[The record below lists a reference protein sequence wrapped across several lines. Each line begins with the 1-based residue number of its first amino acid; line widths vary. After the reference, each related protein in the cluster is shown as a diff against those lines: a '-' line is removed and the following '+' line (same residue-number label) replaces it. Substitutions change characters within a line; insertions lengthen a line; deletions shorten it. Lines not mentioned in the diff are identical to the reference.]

1 MGSKKMYVCSLPLMP
16 HVVFGFVSSL
26 LASAPNWQSYKVD
39 DPNAPRMILLVIF
52 YANVILLAEIK
63 NVRIYIETAT
73 AVVISYVS
81 LLKISWSYI
90 WLVLFPIVGIGFIVA
105 LCKELSHEDEAG
117 GSQEQEQS
125 NEGKGEGEATTSSWE
140 KVEGLAAVAMLPY
153 WALLIMDLFHPDKF
167 AVSQFLLFLSFML
180 GALTMMMTRLVETGR
195 AIAHRGIVPAS
206 ELLWKASLVV
216 LLVAVH
222 AVAAE
227 LLGENALLLCMPE
240 ILPVLLWLSVRLDT
254 ADDRIKLV
262 LDSNLLPAAPPVVLA
277 MLATGEPLLYW
288 YRKALLSCV
297 VSALLTF
304 YVYFMLCQWPGGQR
318 DRTLTGS
325 SLQHAV
331 IHLKSW
337 AKVLLKAVAVLL
349 IFVCILS
356 N

>member
-1 MGSKKMYVCSLPLMP
+1 
-16 HVVFGFVSSL
+16 
-26 LASAPNWQSYKVD
+26 
-39 DPNAPRMILLVIF
+39 
-52 YANVILLAEIK
+52 
-63 NVRIYIETAT
+63 
-73 AVVISYVS
+73 
-81 LLKISWSYI
+81 
-90 WLVLFPIVGIGFIVA
+90 
-105 LCKELSHEDEAG
+105 
-117 GSQEQEQS
+117 
-125 NEGKGEGEATTSSWE
+125 
-140 KVEGLAAVAMLPY
+140 
-153 WALLIMDLFHPDKF
+153 
-167 AVSQFLLFLSFML
+167 ML

>member
-1 MGSKKMYVCSLPLMP
+1 MP
-16 HVVFGFVSSL
+16 YVVFGFVGSQL
-26 LASAPNWQSYKVD
+26 PSAPNWQSYKVD
-39 DPNAPRMILLVIF
+39 DPNAPRMILLVIL
-52 YANVILLAEIK
+52 YIYVILLAKIK
-63 NVRIYIETAT
+63 NDRIYIETAT

-81 LLKISWSYI
+81 LLQISWSYI
-90 WLVLFPIVGIGFIVA
+90 WLVPFPIVAIGFIVA

-117 GSQEQEQS
+117 GSHSQEQS
-125 NEGKGEGEATTSSWE
+125 NEGEGEATTSSWE
-140 KVEGLAAVAMLPY
+140 KVEGLAAVTVVPY
-153 WALLIMDLFHPDKF
+153 WALLIMGLFHPDKF
-167 AVSQFLLFLSFML
+167 AVSQFLLFFSFML

-262 LDSNLLPAAPPVVLA
+262 LDSNLLPAALPAVLA
-277 MLATGEPLLYW
+277 MLAKGEPLLYW
-288 YRKALLSCV
+288 CRKALVSCV

-325 SLQHAV
+325 SLQHAL